1 MAKTECGLAEVQLD
15 RKVECSEKNR
25 PECGPTQLY
34 VDYDKKIVPECG
46 QNQLWMDGD
55 NNETI
60 GPECG
65 PEQPELQSGIR
76 MDIGCSEENVSE
88 CGRAK
93 LGLEYDNIVRDG
105 PECGSVKENDGPT
118 GPVQL
123 EPECG
128 YEMETEC
135 GMTNKTI
142 PEYGPAL
149 QENEKMEIDCDPA
162 QLYERV
168 SLRKRKRSGKMRYR
182 LKRVVGWEFTEQSF

>member
-1 MAKTECGLAEVQLD
+1 M
-15 RKVECSEKNR
+15 
-25 PECGPTQLY
+25 
-34 VDYDKKIVPECG
+34 
-46 QNQLWMDGD
+46 
-55 NNETI
+55 
-60 GPECG
+60 
-65 PEQPELQSGIR
+65 
-76 MDIGCSEENVSE
+76 SE

-93 LGLEYDNIVRDG
+93 LGLEYDNIERDG

-118 GPVQL
+118 VPVQL

-142 PEYGPAL
+142 PEYGSAL

-182 LKRVVGWEFTEQSF
+182 LKRVVGWDGTECGKSMVSDCGPSLLSKAFENEIKWPRRSRNQSTKIRFTNSDKIGQRVGRNDPTQSPDNRDHKQYRKSENRNENRKGHRPKEKM